1 MYFNASCNFKN
12 FKQEISRFQ
21 KCQENTYLLTNI
33 PKFYTKM
40 NICENGFAYSVSM
53 WFLISLLQWARILA

>member
-53 WFLISLLQWARILA
+53 